1 MALFT
6 FLLCFSIFLLGLI
19 FYLKRL
25 SKEYYLLA
33 CCRQLKTVDGS
44 KISDK
49 VYIVPGR
56 TIFGN
61 NFDILNSNPEDIYH
75 WSRDLYKRAKGKP
88 YALYF
93 YQACIYTITSPEAV
107 QEVFQSQSLT
117 TKGVVYELVRPF
129 LGEGLLVS
137 SEQHWHDRRKLLTPA
152 FHFNIL
158 QSFIEVF
165 KNETLKLVN
174 LLSAKK
180 DQNVNLNEI
189 ISEFTL
195 NSVCETALG
204 VSLNDI
210 SGSSEY
216 RKIIHELELV
226 MVKRLCN
233 PFMYY
238 PLVFKL
244 FGDYKGF
251 YKNVKVAHNFS
262 SKIIT
267 KKREEF
273 QKRQFAKET
282 VHENDDETGKR
293 KRYAMLDTLFHA
305 ESQGVIDHRGICD
318 EVNTFMF
325 EGYDTTATCLIF
337 TLFNLA
343 VHSDIQEKCYRE
355 VKNYDLPAMSISD
368 FNQLEYLERVVKET
382 LRLQPSVPFIS
393 RCCREDTELNG
404 VILSAGSQI
413 NIHILDIMRDEQHFP
428 DPLKYDPDRFLP
440 ENSLN
445 RHPYAFLPFSAGSR
459 NCIGQRF
466 AMLEIKA
473 MLVGILQNFRVLPVT
488 TPEDIRYENGL
499 VLRTKENVLV
509 KMVKRAN

>member
-6 FLLCFSIFLLGLI
+6 FLLGFSIILLGLTL
-19 FYLKRL
+19 YLKRL

-33 CCRQLKTVDGS
+33 FCKLLKTVDGS
-44 KISDK
+44 KVTDK
-49 VYIVPGR
+49 VYVVPGR

-61 NFDILNSNPEDIYH
+61 NFDILNSNPEDIYY
-75 WSRDLYKRAKGKP
+75 WSRDLYQRANGKP
-88 YALYF
+88 YALYY
-93 YQACIYTITSPEAV
+93 YQGVIYSITSPEAV
-107 QEVFQSQSLT
+107 QEVFQSQTLN
-117 TKGVVYELVRPF
+117 TKGLLYDLVRPF

-137 SEQHWHDRRKLLTPA
+137 SDQQWHDRRKLLTPA

-165 KNETLKLVN
+165 KNETLKLVD
-174 LLSAKK
+174 LLSAKQ
-180 DQNVNLNEI
+180 DQNLNLNEI
-189 ISEFTL
+189 IPEFTL

-204 VSLNDI
+204 ICLDDI
-210 SGSSEY
+210 TGSSEY
-216 RKIIHELELV
+216 RKVIHAIELV
-226 MVKRLCN
+226 MVDRTCN
-233 PFMYY
+233 PFMYF
-238 PLVFKL
+238 PWIFKL
-244 FGDYKGF
+244 FGDHKGF
-251 YKNVKVAHNFS
+251 YKNLKVAHDIS

-267 KKREEF
+267 KKHEEF
-273 QKRQFAKET
+273 QKRQFANET
-282 VHENDDETGKR
+282 VQGNDDETGKR
-293 KRYAMLDTLFHA
+293 KRYAMWDTLFHA
-305 ESQGVIDHRGICD
+305 ESQGAIDHGGICD

-343 VHSDIQEKCYRE
+343 VYPDIQEKCYRE
-355 VKNYDLPAMSISD
+355 VKNCDLLSMSISD
-368 FNQLEYLERVVKET
+368 FNRLAYLECVVKET

-393 RCCREDTELNG
+393 RYCREDTELNG

-413 NIHILDIMRDEQHFP
+413 NIHILDIMHDERHFP

-445 RHPYAFLPFSAGSR
+445 RHPFAFVPFSAGSR

-473 MLVGILQNFRVLPVT
+473 MLVGILQNFRLLPVT
-488 TPEDIRYENGL
+488 TPEDIRYEYGL
-499 VLRTKENVLV
+499 VLRTKENILV
-509 KMVKRAN
+509 KLVKRAN

>member
-6 FLLCFSIFLLGLI
+6 FILFFSICILGLGL
-19 FYLKRL
+19 YLKKL

-33 CCRQLKTVDGS
+33 ACKRMKTVDGS
-44 KISDK
+44 KVSDK

-61 NFDILNSNPEDIYH
+61 NFDILHSNPEDIFNFC
-75 WSRDLYKRAKGKP
+75 RDIYQRTKDKSYVLLYYTG
-88 YALYF
+88 
-93 YQACIYTITSPEAV
+93 CIYSITSPEAV
-107 QEVFQSQSLT
+107 QEVFQSQTLI
-117 TKGVVYELVRPF
+117 TKGLIYDFVRPF
-129 LGEGLLVS
+129 LGNGLLVS
-137 SEQHWHDRRKLLTPA
+137 RGQHWHNRRKLLTPA

-158 QSFIEVF
+158 QSFNEVF
-165 KNETLKLVN
+165 KSESLKLVH

-189 ISEFTL
+189 ISAFTL

-204 VSLNDI
+204 VSLDDI

-216 RKIIHELELV
+216 RKTIHELELV
-226 MVKRLCN
+226 MVDRLCN
-233 PFMYY
+233 PFMYFNWIFY
-238 PLVFKL
+238 L

-251 YKNVKVAHNFS
+251 YKNLKVAHDFS
-262 SKIIT
+262 SKIIQ

-273 QKRQFAKET
+273 QKSQAAT
-282 VHENDDETGKR
+282 TTAHENDVEIGKR
-293 KRYAMLDTLFHA
+293 KRYAMLDTLFQA
-305 ESQGVIDHRGICD
+305 ESQGVIDHQGICD

-337 TLFNLA
+337 LLLNLA
-343 VHSDIQEKCYRE
+343 VHPDIQDACYRE
-355 VKNYDLPAMSISD
+355 VKNCDLPALSIFE
-368 FNQLEYLERVVKET
+368 FNQLEYLECVIKET
-382 LRLQPSVPFIS
+382 LRLYPSVPFIQ
-393 RCCREDTELNG
+393 RHCIEDTELNG

-413 NIHILDIMRDEQHFP
+413 NIHIYDIMRDERHFP
-428 DPLKYDPDRFLP
+428 NPSKFDPDRFLP

-445 RHPYAFLPFSAGSR
+445 RHPFAFVPFSAGAR

-473 MLVGILQNFRVLPVT
+473 LLVGILQNFRLLPVT
-488 TPEDIRYENGL
+488 TLEDIRLENGL
-499 VLRTKENVLV
+499 VLRTKENVIV
-509 KMVKRAN
+509 RMAKRVN